1 MSFDKRVNSFLAGS
15 ISVIN
20 AVVAIGYPALTA
32 LMSGILMANLGP
44 GGFSF
49 VAFLGGA
56 VIGGLGGVLF
66 AGIVCGVLA
75 VLIDIRN
82 SLSAKENTSQ

>member
-15 ISVIN
+15 VSVIN
-20 AVVAIGYPALTA
+20 ALVAVSYPVLAA
-32 LMSGILMANLGP
+32 LMTGILTGNSVP

-49 VAFLGGA
+49 AAFLGGLI
-56 VIGGLGGVLF
+56 IGGLGGLLV
-66 AGIVCGVLA
+66 AGVVCGMLA

-82 SLSAKENTSQ
+82 SLTEKGDPS